1 MSIRASRNT
10 FTEQTEA
17 GEQLLASG
25 IQPIAPHDRLAL
37 MALRPIAPKRN
48 PDALQQPCD
57 LGLFDDVERNQIDL
71 VDFLNS
77 TQ

>member
-1 MSIRASRNT
+1 MI
-10 FTEQTEA
+10 
-17 GEQLLASG
+17 
-25 IQPIAPHDRLAL
+25 
-37 MALRPIAPKRN
+37 ALRPIAPKRN
-48 PDALQQPCD
+48 PNAQQKPCD

>member
-1 MSIRASRNT
+1 
-10 FTEQTEA
+10 
-17 GEQLLASG
+17 
-25 IQPIAPHDRLAL
+25 

-48 PDALQQPCD
+48 PNAQQTPCD
-57 LGLFDDVERNQIDL
+57 LGLFDEVRRNQIDL